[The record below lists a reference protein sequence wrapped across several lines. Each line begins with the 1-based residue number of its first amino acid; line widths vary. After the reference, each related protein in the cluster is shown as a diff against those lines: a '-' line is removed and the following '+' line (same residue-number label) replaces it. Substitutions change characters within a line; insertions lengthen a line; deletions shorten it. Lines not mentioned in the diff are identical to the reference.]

1 MISMI
6 LFQNKEQMMSEVI
19 IRNAKLEDAA
29 ILLEIYRP
37 YVEKTAISFEC
48 EAPSLEEFVGR
59 MKKVMQ
65 RYPYI
70 VAEKDG
76 EIIGYAYASA
86 FHSRAAFD
94 WCVETTVYVR
104 EDQRKSGIGKRLYVA
119 LEEALAKQN
128 VLNLYACIA
137 YTTNPDKHLNNNS
150 VEFHEH
156 FGYRLIGVFEKC
168 GYKFDRWYDMVW
180 MEKHIGDHTL
190 NPKKVSTYQ

>member
-1 MISMI
+1 MTLS
-6 LFQNKEQMMSEVI
+6 QNKEQKMSEII
-19 IRNAKLEDAA
+19 IRNAKLDDAA

-37 YVEKTAISFEC
+37 YVEKTAISFEYVV
-48 EAPSLEEFVGR
+48 PSLEEFINR
-59 MKKVMQ
+59 MNKVKQ

-76 EIIGYAYASA
+76 EIVGYAYAST

-104 EDQRKSGIGKRLYVA
+104 EGHRKSGIGKKLYRA
-119 LEEALAKQN
+119 LEEALSKQN

-137 YTTNPDKHLNNNS
+137 YTEKPDEHLNNNS

-156 FGYRLIGVFEKC
+156 FGYRLIGIFEKC
-168 GYKFDRWYDMVW
+168 GYKFGRWYDMVW
-180 MEKHIGDHTL
+180 MEKQIGEHKD
-190 NPKKVSTYQ
+190 NPLPVNSYQ

>member
-1 MISMI
+1 
-6 LFQNKEQMMSEVI
+6 MSEII
-19 IRNAKLEDAA
+19 IRNAKLDDAA

-37 YVEKTAISFEC
+37 YVENTAISFEC
-48 EAPSLEEFVGR
+48 EAPSLEEFINR
-59 MKKVMQ
+59 MNKVKQ

-76 EIIGYAYASA
+76 EIVGYAYASA

-104 EDQRKSGIGKRLYVA
+104 EDQRKSGIGKKLYVE
-119 LEEALAKQN
+119 LEKLLAKQN

-137 YTTNPDKHLNNNS
+137 YTENPDEHLNNNS

-168 GYKFDRWYDMVW
+168 GYKFGCWYDMVW
-180 MEKHIGDHTL
+180 MEKHIGEHKD
-190 NPKKVSTYQ
+190 NPSSVRNYYQ

>member
-1 MISMI
+1 
-6 LFQNKEQMMSEVI
+6 MSEII
-19 IRNAKLEDAA
+19 IRNAKLHDAT

-48 EAPSLEEFVGR
+48 ETPTLEEFINR
-59 MKKVMQ
+59 MNKVKQ

-76 EIIGYAYASA
+76 EIVGYAYASA

-104 EDQRKSGIGKRLYVA
+104 EDQRKAGIGKKLYVE
-119 LEEALAKQN
+119 LEKLLAKQN

-137 YTTNPDKHLNNNS
+137 YTENPDEHLNNNS

-168 GYKFDRWYDMVW
+168 EYKFGRWYDMVW
-180 MEKHIGDHTL
+180 MEKHIGEHKD
-190 NPKKVSTYQ
+190 NPLPVNSYQ

>member
-1 MISMI
+1 MIEI
-6 LFQNKEQMMSEVI
+6 I
-19 IRNAKLEDAA
+19 IRNAKLHDAA

-37 YVEKTAISFEC
+37 YVENTAISFEC
-48 EAPSLEEFVGR
+48 ETPSLEEFINR
-59 MKKVMQ
+59 MNKVKQ

-76 EIIGYAYASA
+76 EIVGYAYASA

-104 EDQRKSGIGKRLYVA
+104 EDQRKAGIGKKLYVE
-119 LEEALAKQN
+119 LEKLLAKQN

-137 YTTNPDKHLNNNS
+137 YTENPDEHLNNNS

-168 GYKFDRWYDMVW
+168 GYKFGRWYDMVW
-180 MEKHIGDHTL
+180 MEKHIGEHKD
-190 NPKKVSTYQ
+190 NPLPVNSYQ